1 MIIKNKI
8 EKLEKIC
15 FFLLFLKCFQK
26 FYLDYLPCSVSEG
39 KILSFLFFTVIL
51 KRIEEFDR
59 YY

>member
-15 FFLLFLKCFQK
+15 FFLLFLKK
-26 FYLDYLPCSVSEG
+26 FYLDYFPCSVSEG